1 MEERLNLDVW
11 KVREQF
17 PMLKRSMHG
26 KPLIYLD
33 SAATALKPQTVSDA
47 VHRYYDQ
54 EYGTVHRAVYELAGK
69 ATARYSAVREQA
81 RQFLNAA
88 FTEEIIFTKGTTD
101 GINLIAATYGRTFLK
116 PGDEIIISELEHH
129 SNIVPWQLLAQ
140 EKDLIV
146 KVIPSD
152 DSGTLIL
159 EEYEKLLTERTK
171 LVSVAHVANSI
182 GTIHPIKQI
191 IDLAHA
197 KGAKVLIDGAQA
209 APHLPIDVQELDAD
223 FYVFSGHKAFG
234 PTGIGVLYGKK
245 NLLETLPPYQ
255 GGGDM
260 IDRVSFEGTTFL
272 PPPLRFEA
280 GTPPIAQVMGLGAA
294 FLFIESIGRENIAA
308 WEHSLLQYARE
319 ELMQISGLRLIG
331 DAPHKSAVISFVVED
346 IHSLDL
352 GTLLDLKGVAVRT
365 GNHCAQ
371 PALRRFGVSTTTR
384 ISFAPYTT
392 FDEIDAFTTAL
403 KEAILL
409 LSPALSY

>member
-1 MEERLNLDVW
+1 MGEKKPLDVW

-17 PMLKRSMHG
+17 PMLKSVMHG
-26 KPLIYLD
+26 KPLIYFD
-33 SAATALKPQTVSDA
+33 SAATALKPHMVIDA
-47 VHRYYDQ
+47 VKRYYER

-69 ATARYSAVREQA
+69 ATTRYLAVREQA

-88 FTEEIIFTKGTTD
+88 FSEEIVFTSGTTD
-101 GINLIAATYGRTFLK
+101 GINLVAATFGRAFLK
-116 PGDEIIISELEHH
+116 KGDEIIISELEHH
-129 SNIVPWQLLAQ
+129 SNIIPWQLLAQ
-140 EKDLIV
+140 EKGIV
-146 KVIPSD
+146 LKVIPSD
-152 DSGTLIL
+152 DQGTLIL
-159 EEYEKLLTERTK
+159 EEYEKLLTDRTK

-182 GTIHPIKQI
+182 GTIHPVKQI

-197 KGAKVLIDGAQA
+197 KGARVLIDGAQA
-209 APHLPIDVQELDAD
+209 APHLPVDVQELNAD
-223 FYVFSGHKAFG
+223 FYVFSGHKVFG
-234 PTGIGVLYGKK
+234 PTGVGVLYGKK
-245 NLLETLPPYQ
+245 HLLETLPPYQ

-260 IDRVSFEGTTFL
+260 VDRVSFEGSTFL

-294 FLFIESIGRENIAA
+294 FIFIESIGRENIAV

-319 ELMQISGLRLIG
+319 ELRQIDGLRLIG
-331 DAPHKSAVISFVVED
+331 DSPEKCAVISFDVKDV
-346 IHSLDL
+346 HSLDL

-371 PALRRFGVSTTTR
+371 PAMRRFGVSTTTR
-384 ISFAPYTT
+384 ISFGPYTT
-392 FDEIDAFTTAL
+392 FDEIDAFVTAL